1 MAFEIYHPRMR
12 ATTKAKNPVVRL
24 SKNSI
29 VLNKVARGQLNNPEY
44 LELAFDKE
52 TGSIRIKPADKT
64 GGVQVKKTKVYAKGF
79 FERFEIKEVGTYI
92 ADYNAEENALYV
104 KIA

>member
-1 MAFEIYHPRMR
+1 MR
-12 ATTKAKNPVVRL
+12 GTNNAPKPVVRL
-24 SKNSI
+24 SKLSL

-52 TGSIRIKPADKT
+52 TGSIRIKPADKA

-79 FERFEIKEVGTYI
+79 FEGFKISEIGNYF
-92 ADYNAEENALYV
+92 ADYKAEENALYV
-104 KIA
+104 KMA

>member
-1 MAFEIYHPRMR
+1 VAFEVYHPRMR
-12 ATTKAKNPVVRL
+12 ATTKAKNLVVRL

-29 VLNKVARGQLNNPEY
+29 VLNKVSREQLNSPEY
-44 LELAFDKE
+44 LELAFDAE
-52 TGSIRIKPADKT
+52 TGTIRIRPAGQD
-64 GGVQVKKTKVYAKGF
+64 GGVPVKKTKVAARGF
-79 FERFEIKEVGTYI
+79 FEGFKISNIGNYT